1 MNFILLLGK
10 KKILLGYRN
19 QINLICDDQGHK
31 WRWIE
36 VEKFC
41 LTSNQ
46 WHLPEVITATFNCEH
61 SPAKLLTCHNQITSL
76 KVNPVHLYIRVD
88 RKNKKSWKIT
98 VDYQLNQGDDNSKEH
113 LNHHGP
119 WWNDLGVQNG
129 ATRCYSQVWF
139 FFLRPRYLRYSSWE

>member
-10 KKILLGYRN
+10 KKKFSLATEIRWTWFVMTKD
-19 QINLICDDQGHK
+19 INEDGL
-31 WRWIE
+31 RW
-36 VEKFC
+36 KNS

-46 WHLPEVITATFNCEH
+46 WHLPEVITATLNCEH

-76 KVNPVHLYIRVD
+76 KVNPIHLYIPVD
-88 RKNKKSWKIT
+88 RNNKKSWEIT

-119 WWNDLGVQNG
+119 WWNDLGGQNG
-129 ATRCYSQVWF
+129 ATRCYSQVRYF
-139 FFLRPRYLRYSSWE
+139 F